1 MEGSIRIVGESYCR
15 VNRMR
20 ARHRSREEPVTT
32 ITTSTHPL
40 RAKLAQG
47 GPIAGIWSVLP
58 NSQAA
63 GTISAAGF
71 DFAILDCEHGGFD
84 FGTLEAAITACDAG
98 GASPLVRAPGAD
110 AFFIQRA
117 LDLGADGIVVPQ
129 VADAETARRAVRMAH
144 FAPAGTRGYNPF
156 TRGGN
161 YGMPPQPKYVAGYP
175 FTGVLIESPAAAEQ
189 LPRIVE
195 VPDLDLIYLGVFDY
209 SVALGIPGQVDDARV
224 QAFVERATRIARD
237 AGKAVGTTAMS
248 EAQTARL
255 TGMGVNV
262 LLYGSDTWVLSRGA
276 REGLALYGKFGWSE
290 R

>member
-1 MEGSIRIVGESYCR
+1 M
-15 VNRMR
+15 
-20 ARHRSREEPVTT
+20 
-32 ITTSTHPL
+32 TSTTESIHPL
-40 RAKLAQG
+40 RAKLARG

-58 NSQAA
+58 SAQAA
-63 GTISAAGF
+63 GTIAAAGF

-84 FGTLEAAITACDAG
+84 FATLEAAITACETS
-98 GASPLVRAPGAD
+98 GACPLVRAPGAD

-129 VADAETARRAVRMAH
+129 IPDAETARRAVRMAH
-144 FAPAGTRGYNPF
+144 FAPAGTRGFNPY

-161 YGMPPQPKYVAGYP
+161 YGMPPQPKYAPGYP
-175 FTGVLIESPAAAEQ
+175 FTGVLIESPAAAQQ
-189 LPRIVE
+189 LSQIVDIPE
-195 VPDLDLIYLGVFDY
+195 LDLIYLGVFDY

-224 QAFVERATRIARD
+224 QAFVERAATIARA

-248 EAQTARL
+248 EDQTARL
-255 TGMGVNV
+255 TAQGVNV

-276 REGLALYGKFGWSE
+276 RDGLALYGKFGWSA